1 MLRVAVIA
9 ALLALGP
16 GAAAWATDPGAP
28 PLPTLK
34 RAAVVSADIVR
45 IGDLIDGA
53 GPAAGIAIFR
63 APDIGETG
71 SVPAYQ
77 VLAAARAYGI
87 ERVDT
92 QGTNEVAVTRAG
104 RVLVAKDIEAAITR
118 TLVARGGVADA
129 HDLAVTLDREP
140 QPLRLQSATDLR
152 ALYTYYNARSGR
164 FDITFEFA
172 DEAVHRS
179 TERYSGYAVETLPV
193 AVTQRPLARGEIV
206 KAADVAIEHRPKADF
221 RDGAPAA
228 TDPAGLAVR
237 NPVRAGQ
244 PLRTSDLMR
253 PEIVQR
259 NETVTLVYEAPGL
272 VLTVRGKAIDPGAE
286 GDVISVLN
294 NQSNRTV
301 QGTVAGPARV
311 VVRSGAP
318 RLVTSEAGL
327 SPATAPQGA
336 SE

>member
-1 MLRVAVIA
+1 MPRVAVIA

-16 GAAAWATDPGAP
+16 GATAWAGDPAAP

-34 RAAVVSADIVR
+34 REAVVSADVVR

-77 VLAAARAYGI
+77 VLAAARAYGV

-92 QGTNEVAVTRAG
+92 RGNSEVAVTRAG
-104 RVLVAKDIEAAITR
+104 RVVAAKEIEAAIAR
-118 TLVARGGVADA
+118 TLAARGGIANA
-129 HDLAVTLDREP
+129 HDLSITLDREP
-140 QPLRLQSATDLR
+140 QPLHLQSTADLR

-164 FDITFEFA
+164 FDITFEAA
-172 DEAVHRS
+172 DETARRS
-179 TERYSGYAVETLPV
+179 TQRYSGYAVETLPV

-206 KAADVAIEHRPKADF
+206 RAADVAIEHRPKAEF
-221 RDGAPAA
+221 REGASAA
-228 TDPAGLAVR
+228 TDPAGLAAR
-237 NPVRAGQ
+237 HPVRAGQ
-244 PLRTSDLMR
+244 ALRASDLMR

-259 NETVTLVYEAPGL
+259 NEAVTLVYEAPGL
-272 VLTVRGKAIDPGAE
+272 VLTVRGKAMDPGTE
-286 GDVISVLN
+286 GDVINVLN
-294 NQSNRTV
+294 SQSNRTV

-311 VVRSGAP
+311 IVRSGAP

-327 SPATAPQGA
+327 TPAPAP
-336 SE
+336 

>member
-1 MLRVAVIA
+1 MLRVAIIA

-16 GAAAWATDPGAP
+16 AAASWAADPSGP

-34 RAAVVSADIVR
+34 RTAVVSEEIVR

-53 GPAAGIAIFR
+53 GPAASIAIFR

-92 QGTNEVAVTRAG
+92 QGTSEVAVTRSG
-104 RVLVAKDIEAAITR
+104 RVLAAKDIEAAIVR
-118 TLVARGGVADA
+118 TLVARGGVAGPR
-129 HDLAVTLDREP
+129 DLSVTFDREP
-140 QPLRLQSATDLR
+140 SLLRLQSAADLH

-164 FDITFEFA
+164 FDITFELA
-172 DEAVHRS
+172 DETAHRS
-179 TERYSGYAVETLPV
+179 TQRYSGYAVETVPV
-193 AVTQRPLARGEIV
+193 AVTLRSLARGEIV
-206 KAADVAIEHRPKADF
+206 SSADVAIEQRPKAEF
-221 RDGAPAA
+221 REGAAAA
-228 TDPAGLAVR
+228 TNAAGMAVR
-237 NPVRAGQ
+237 HPLRAGQ
-244 PLRTSDLMR
+244 PLRASDLMR

-259 NETVTLVYEAPGL
+259 NETVTLIYEVPGI

-286 GDVISVLN
+286 GDVISVIN
-294 NQSNRTV
+294 SQSNRTV

-311 VVRSGAP
+311 VVRSAAP
-318 RLVTSEAGL
+318 RLVTSEVGL
-327 SPATAPQGA
+327 TPAAAP
-336 SE
+336 

>member
-16 GAAAWATDPGAP
+16 AAASWAADPGSP

-34 RAAVVSADIVR
+34 RAAVVSDDIVR

-53 GPAAGIAIFR
+53 GPAANIAIFR

-92 QGTNEVAVTRAG
+92 QGTSEVAVTRAG
-104 RVLVAKDIEAAITR
+104 RVLAAKDIEAAIVR
-118 TLVARGGVADA
+118 TLVARGGVAGA
-129 HDLAVTLDREP
+129 GDLSVTLDREP
-140 QPLRLQSATDLR
+140 SLLRLQSAGDLH
-152 ALYTYYNARSGR
+152 ALYTYYSARSGR
-164 FDITFEFA
+164 FDITFELT
-172 DEAVHRS
+172 DETARRS
-179 TERYSGYAVETLPV
+179 TQRYSGYAVETVPV
-193 AVTQRPLARGEIV
+193 AVTQRSLARGEIV
-206 KAADVAIEHRPKADF
+206 RSADVAIEQRPKAEF
-221 RDGAPAA
+221 REGAAAA
-228 TDPAGLAVR
+228 TNAAGMAVR
-237 NPVRAGQ
+237 HPMRAGQ
-244 PLRTSDLMR
+244 PLRASDLMR

-259 NETVTLVYEAPGL
+259 NETVTLVYEVPGI

-286 GDVISVLN
+286 GDVISVIN
-294 NQSNRTV
+294 SQSNRTV
-301 QGTVAGPARV
+301 QGTVTGPARV
-311 VVRSGAP
+311 VVRSAAP

-327 SPATAPQGA
+327 TPAAAP
-336 SE
+336 

>member
-16 GAAAWATDPGAP
+16 DAASAADPGTP

-34 RAAVVSADIVR
+34 REAVVSADIVR

-92 QGTNEVAVTRAG
+92 QGNSKVAVTRAG
-104 RVLVAKDIEAAITR
+104 RVLAAKDIEAAVAR
-118 TLVARGGVADA
+118 TLVARGGVADSN
-129 HDLAVTLDREP
+129 DLAVTLDREP
-140 QPLRLQSATDLR
+140 QPLHLESAADLR

-164 FDITFEFA
+164 FDITFEVA
-172 DEAVHRS
+172 DEAAHRA
-179 TERYSGYAVETLPV
+179 TQRYSGYAVETVPV
-193 AVTQRPLARGEIV
+193 AVTLRPLARGEIV
-206 KAADVAIEHRPKADF
+206 RAADVAIEHRPKSEF
-221 RDGAPAA
+221 REGAPAA

-237 NPVRAGQ
+237 HPTRAGQ

-259 NETVTLVYEAPGL
+259 NEVVTLVYEAPGL

-286 GDVISVLN
+286 GDVISVIN
-294 NQSNRTV
+294 SQSNRTV

-318 RLVTSEAGL
+318 RLVASDARLT
-327 SPATAPQGA
+327 PATAP
-336 SE
+336 